1 MAAPAAAPAAVPPAG
16 KPPAP
21 PAAAPAAAPAAKPPA
36 GPPGTPNAIPAISFA
51 ANKPDEPVFQLKL
64 EPENRILFKGDR
76 MFEGTTTIDV
86 KLTNTTKARQT
97 FKVHLLA
104 HLGCF
109 NTSPY
114 STSHLITV

>member
-1 MAAPAAAPAAVPPAG
+1 MAAPAAAPAAVPPAS

-21 PAAAPAAAPAAKPPA
+21 PAVTPAAKPPA
-36 GPPGTPNAIPAISFA
+36 GPPGTPNAMLPITFA

-76 MFEGTTTIDV
+76 MFEGTTTIDI
-86 KLTNTTKARQT
+86 KLTNTSKARQT
-97 FKVHLLA
+97 FKVHLLD

-109 NTSPY
+109 R
-114 STSHLITV
+114 STSYLQTL